1 MVFRNRQFME
11 LEELRGLLQYYIQ
24 ENYKDLF
31 RMIATEEKKKG
42 W

>member
-1 MVFRNRQFME
+1 ME

-31 RMIATEEKKKG
+31 RMIATEEKKKAG
-42 W
+42 NEKDYNN